1 MKNLYF
7 IRKYRVKNIGDSLAI
22 LNQKTPFW
30 KPMLLILPSFI
41 LMMMFVLIP
50 FLLVIINSVVTTE
63 YGGIELTHEN
73 FTNLLR
79 TPRFTRAIYNSIL
92 YSLLAL
98 PLSLSISII
107 ISVAITTVV
116 KRWARSFW
124 QTVFFLPYVTSA
136 VAVSMSFAFMFANAG
151 GTGGLMKVS
160 GLINI
165 VLKKLKLVSE
175 DVRFLYSGETM
186 SWNPFIVLLI
196 RGVWGNLAFQILILT
211 TAMLSV
217 DQQLYK
223 SAAIDGASKRRQFF
237 TITLP
242 SIKRTISF
250 LITIGLING
259 IKVFPLALYSNSA
272 DDALSNGASTLMLL
286 VYYYTSNSIYGVAG
300 AASVILFVIGVTLS
314 FSLRRLVTVIYKMSI
329 KLGEKN
335 VARKIETSSLESKT
349 YFKV

>member
-7 IRKYRVKNIGDSLAI
+7 IKKYRVKNIGDSLTI

-50 FLLVIINSVVTTE
+50 FILVIIRSALTSN
-63 YGGIELTHEN
+63 GLELTEKN
-73 FTNLLR
+73 FVDIMGT
-79 TPRFTRAIYNSIL
+79 RFFKRAIYNSIL
-92 YSLLAL
+92 YSLMAL
-98 PLSLSISII
+98 PISLCISIL
-107 ISVAITTVV
+107 ISVAITLVV

-136 VAVSMSFAFMFANAG
+136 VAVSMSFAFMFSNAG
-151 GTGGLMKVS
+151 GTGGLMKVT
-160 GLINI
+160 GLINSI
-165 VLKKLKLVSE
+165 LIKLNLIGE
-175 DVRFLYSGETM
+175 DVKFLYSGDTM
-186 SWNPFIVLLI
+186 SWKPFIVILV

-223 SAAIDGASKRRQFF
+223 SAAIDGANKRKQFF

-259 IKVFPLALYSNSA
+259 IKVFPLALYSNNA
-272 DDALSNGASTLMLL
+272 DDALRNGASTLMLIIFN
-286 VYYYTSNSIYGVAG
+286 YTAKGQYNIAG
-300 AASVILFVIGVTLS
+300 ATSVILFVIGVILS
-314 FSLRRLVTVIYKMSI
+314 FSLRRLVTLIYKLSI
-329 KLGEKN
+329 KSGEKN
-335 VARKIETSSLESKT
+335 VARKIETSSLKSKAF
-349 YFKV
+349 FKV